1 MKILFCSNKHLC
13 YLWKSPSIFPSL
25 FTSCLESRLVADW
38 MKSFI
43 SSLSWVQ
50 NCFPLPST
58 VLILYIVNLLAV
70 IWRVVF
76 FHNPQNLEL
85 QEKDLVGHEFASI
98 TNLFPLQRESGKI
111 FQKNV
116 ANKNQNPTYN
126 LKN

>member
-1 MKILFCSNKHLC
+1 
-13 YLWKSPSIFPSL
+13 
-25 FTSCLESRLVADW
+25 

-58 VLILYIVNLLAV
+58 ILILNIVNLVPV

-111 FQKNV
+111 FQKNI
-116 ANKNQNPTYN
+116 ANKNQNPAYD